1 MIEWDRLMTVS
12 ETAEFLG
19 VNRARVDQLIK
30 TGKLDAR
37 KIGEVWIVDKHS
49 VARRKKQSEEHN
61 SIFYRCPHCHEVIGL
76 SAIYCSYC
84 GKKVKQ

>member
-12 ETAEFLG
+12 EVAEFLG

-37 KIGEVWIVDKHS
+37 KIGEVWIVDKTS
-49 VARRKKQSEEHN
+49 AVRRKHQVEDSGM
-61 SIFYRCPHCHEVIGL
+61 FPRCPECGTIIGF
-76 SAIYCSYC
+76 AANYCSGC
-84 GKKVKQ
+84 GKKVER